1 MSEIDTSPAALRALA
16 IKLDD
21 VYPHKDSDGWIIDE
35 TVYAL
40 RALADEKEAA
50 GNDAT
55 LATVRARLLAAEEAR
70 DAARSEAKDEA
81 AEFIFGVLEDALGH
95 PAYSPC
101 DGSETWDG
109 DVAGTV
115 YCILNASG
123 LRNEDTGELATARAE
138 KAEAERDAALRLLS
152 DRPGHAV
159 AGRDFTTVAS
169 AVLAAFSP
177 CDPADQCAVAFNLA
191 SERKTVEMLR
201 DEAEERALD
210 AEIRAGRMRAAL
222 QKIMKT
228 TSNGMRWE
236 DKVVAIEEIASDAL
250 EEQEAGK

>member
-1 MSEIDTSPAALRALA
+1 MSEIDTSLAALRALA

-123 LRNEDTGELATARAE
+123 LRNADTGELATARAE
-138 KAEAERDAALRLLS
+138 RAEQERDAAITDTHDTIEDLRRSLEAAEAERDELRRTVDGVNVTLRRAWGQDVGGTLADVVKANAERDAAIAR
-152 DRPGHAV
+152 AEK
-159 AGRDFTTVAS
+159 A
-169 AVLAAFSP
+169 
-177 CDPADQCAVAFNLA
+177 
-191 SERKTVEMLR
+191 
-201 DEAEERALD
+201 EAEWEALSTKVD
-210 AEIRAGRMRAAL
+210 RMTEHAKAR
-222 QKIMKT
+222 
-228 TSNGMRWE
+228 
-236 DKVVAIEEIASDAL
+236 DKRI
-250 EEQEAGK
+250 